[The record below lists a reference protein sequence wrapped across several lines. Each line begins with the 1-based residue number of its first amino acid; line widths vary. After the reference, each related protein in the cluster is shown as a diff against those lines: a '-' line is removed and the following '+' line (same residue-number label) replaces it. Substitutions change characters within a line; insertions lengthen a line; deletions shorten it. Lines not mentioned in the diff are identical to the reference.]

1 MNPRLVESIAKR
13 RRSIQQNE
21 MKIKN
26 GIFCSIQN
34 VLKYLA
40 HAARI

>member
-1 MNPRLVESIAKR
+1 
-13 RRSIQQNE
+13 